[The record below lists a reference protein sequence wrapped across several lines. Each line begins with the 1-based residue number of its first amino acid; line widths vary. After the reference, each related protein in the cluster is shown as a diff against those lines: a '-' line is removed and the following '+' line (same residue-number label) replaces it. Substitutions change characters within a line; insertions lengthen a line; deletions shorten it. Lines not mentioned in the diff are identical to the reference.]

1 MDEGRPKINHHK
13 NRKIAITFRR
23 QPNALQ
29 VASERTTMKEA
40 VPNRNIL
47 VSKFRLWED
56 IEFSGE
62 GQSGDKNQYNHFCGH
77 LGFEYF

>member
-1 MDEGRPKINHHK
+1 MDEGRPKINHPK

-29 VASERTTMKEA
+29 VASERTTMEEE

-47 VSKFRLWED
+47 VSKFRR
-56 IEFSGE
+56 IERYLLLSFAIHIGPTNTR
-62 GQSGDKNQYNHFCGH
+62 QNFFIK
-77 LGFEYF
+77 